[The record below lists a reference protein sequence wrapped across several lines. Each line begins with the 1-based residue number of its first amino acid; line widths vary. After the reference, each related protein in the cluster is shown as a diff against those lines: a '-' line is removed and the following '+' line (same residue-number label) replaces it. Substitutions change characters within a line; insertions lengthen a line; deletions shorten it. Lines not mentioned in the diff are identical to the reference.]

1 MKKHSIRL
9 LLLVALSWPGLPMA
23 QEAQELDDPVTIN
36 FVNSDIESTVKAV
49 GLITGRNFVIDPKVK
64 GTINIISSQPV
75 ARSLIYPILLSAL
88 RQQGITAVENDSIVK
103 IMPDADAKTQA
114 MQVFTRKG
122 KAAGDRVVTMIFP
135 LTHASATQLAT
146 SLRPLVSSNN
156 FLGAYAG
163 GNTIVITDY
172 ADNVSRMSQIIDNVD
187 QPAGND
193 IFPIKIR
200 HASALDVAQT
210 IGRLMPEV
218 FVQGV
223 ASPMP
228 TPEGVRRTVVVSD
241 VRNNQLLVRSQASAH
256 AAQIRALVK
265 SLDTPAASG
274 SNINVVYLRNAE
286 AVALADTLK
295 GILTGSGE
303 SSSSSSSGFSGSG
316 VSSMTSG
323 LASTGSTFGTNSSS
337 TSSTGASS
345 QNSMLSNASSS
356 SMSTGGSR
364 QASGVSVEMGGATVL
379 IRADS
384 TTNAL
389 VITAPD
395 HIYNQLRAVIDK
407 LDVRRAQIYIEALI
421 AEVNVSRSEELGVQ
435 WAAAGVDGSLQ
446 GGALSNISPTATNL
460 GALYSGYMT
469 STLSVPQTFSFGL
482 FNGNIGELASALESN
497 GNGNVLSTPNLLML
511 DNEEARIMVGQNI
524 PILTGSYTTISGST
538 TNPFQ
543 TVERRDVGIVLRI
556 KPQISDSGSITLT
569 VAQEVSSVDNTVDT
583 AGAGLATKV
592 RQIDTKVLVDDG
604 QTVVLGGLIEDK
616 VSESKFKVPLL
627 GDVPWLGA
635 LFRYE
640 TRDRSKVNLMVFLRP
655 TILRDAKSS
664 QALSSERYEYLRAE
678 QAKFASPADEA
689 PVQLPPRNSPVETV
703 EQERRP

>member
-9 LLLVALSWPGLPMA
+9 LLLVALSCSGLSVA
-23 QEAQELDDPVTIN
+23 QEAQELDDAVTIN
-36 FVNSDIESTVKAV
+36 FVNSDIESTIKAV
-49 GLITGRNFVIDPKVK
+49 GLITGKNFVIDPKVK

-75 ARSLIYPILLSAL
+75 ERSLIYPILLSAL

-172 ADNVSRMSQIIDNVD
+172 ADNVSRMSQIIDHVD

-228 TPEGVRRTVVVSD
+228 TPEGVRRTVVVPD

-303 SSSSSSSGFSGSG
+303 SSSSSSGFSGSG
-316 VSSMTSG
+316 ASSMASG
-323 LASTGSTFGTNSSS
+323 LTGTGSTFGTNSSS
-337 TSSTGASS
+337 TSATGASA
-345 QNSMLSNASSS
+345 QNSLLSNASSS

-364 QASGVSVEMGGATVL
+364 QASGVSVEVGGATVL

-395 HIYNQLRAVIDK
+395 HIYKQLRAVIDK

-460 GALYSGYMT
+460 GALYSGYMAN
-469 STLSVPQTFSFGL
+469 TLSVPQTFSFGL
-482 FNGNIGELASALESN
+482 FNGNIGLLASALESN

-678 QAKFASPADEA
+678 QARFASPADEA
-689 PVQLPPRNSPVETV
+689 PVQLPPAAPGGFPAPYGNP
-703 EQERRP
+703 P

>member
-1 MKKHSIRL
+1 MNAHFFRWLACFL
-9 LLLVALSWPGLPMA
+9 LFGFVLTTAHA
-23 QEAQELDDPVTIN
+23 TDDTVTLN
-36 FVNSDIESTVKAV
+36 FVNSDIESTIKAV
-49 GLITGRNFVIDPKVK
+49 GLITGKNFVIDPKVK
-64 GTINIISSQPV
+64 GTINIVSSQPV

-88 RQQGITAVENDSIVK
+88 RQQGFTAVENDSIVK
-103 IMPDADAKTQA
+103 IMPDTDAKTQA
-114 MQVFTRKG
+114 MQVFSRKG
-122 KAAGDRVVTMIFP
+122 KTTGDRVVTKIFP
-135 LTHASATQLAT
+135 LTHVSATQLAT
-146 SLRPLVSSNN
+146 SLRPLVSSHN

-172 ADNVSRMSQIIDNVD
+172 ADNVSRMGQIIENMD
-187 QPAGND
+187 QSANND
-193 IFPIKIR
+193 IFPIPIL

-223 ASPMP
+223 ASPIP
-228 TPEGVRRTVVVSD
+228 SPEGVRRTVLVPD
-241 VRNNQLLVRSQASAH
+241 ARNNQLLIRSQAAAH
-256 AAQIRALVK
+256 GEQIRALVK

-286 AVALADTLK
+286 AVALAETLK

-303 SSSSSSSGFSGSG
+303 SAASSPGFSGGSG
-316 VSSMTSG
+316 DMASEFGGSNGSG
-323 LASTGSTFGTNSSS
+323 GKTARTASFGTQQLAGLPQS
-337 TSSTGASS
+337 A
-345 QNSMLSNASSS
+345 
-356 SMSTGGSR
+356 
-364 QASGVSVEMGGATVL
+364 GVSVEVGGAMVL

-384 TTNAL
+384 ATNAL

-395 HIYNQLRAVIDK
+395 HLYNKLRAVIDK
-407 LDVRRAQIYIEALI
+407 LDVRRAQIYIEALV
-421 AEVNVSRSEELGVQ
+421 AEVNLSKSEELGVQ

-446 GGALSNISPTATNL
+446 GGMLSNISPSATNL
-460 GALYSGYMT
+460 GALYAGYAAN
-469 STLSVPQTFSFGL
+469 SPSIPPTFSLGL
-482 FNGNIGELASALESN
+482 FSGNIGVLASALERN

-543 TVERRDVGIVLRI
+543 TVERRDVGIVLKIR
-556 KPQISDSGSITLT
+556 PQISDSGSITLA
-569 VAQEVSSVDNTVDT
+569 VAQEVSSVDSTIDT

-627 GDVPWLGA
+627 GDIPWLGG

-640 TRDRSKVNLMVFLRP
+640 IHDRSKVNLMVFLRP

-664 QALSSERYEYLRAE
+664 QVLSSGRYEYLRAE
-678 QAKFASPADEA
+678 QAKFAAAGDET
-689 PVQLPPRNSPVETV
+689 PVQLPPQTALPSESADADAVPQVFES
-703 EQERRP
+703 QP